1 MDLMVLTIFIAGTR
15 TVVCSA
21 VGQLIAP
28 TKSYIDQLRTPICKE
43 GTGKKNRVSWPIVM
57 LKSSP
62 TDLPMA
68 YLIFSCLQIL
78 HTYDKLCRLNWCVD
92 LKGISNS

>member
-1 MDLMVLTIFIAGTR
+1 MDLMVLMIFIAGTR

-57 LKSSP
+57 LKSSS
-62 TDLPMA
+62 LSR
-68 YLIFSCLQIL
+68 YGHLYII
-78 HTYDKLCRLNWCVD
+78 HTYRPTYSSFD
-92 LKGISNS
+92 I